1 MTDDRFK
8 SLFTD
13 TEFARDKNSDAFKRV
28 NADDNNKELEE
39 ESDDEPKQKE

>member
-13 TEFARDKNSDAFKRV
+13 TEFARDRNSDAFKKV
-28 NADDNNKELEE
+28 ITEDNDKELEE
-39 ESDDEPKQKE
+39 ESDDEPQ